1 MSRKLDTNDSTVF
14 LVSTRIPSQI
24 DTDLRATAQRQ
35 GVTPSAVV
43 RRALVWYLQAATQP
57 NPQVKE
63 AQP

>member
-1 MSRKLDTNDSTVF
+1 MSRKLDTNDETVF

-24 DTDLRATAQRQ
+24 DTDLRETARRQ
-35 GVTPSAVV
+35 GLPPSAVV

-63 AQP
+63 VTP